1 MAKINKEDLIL
12 QLLESKNATCLLPLI
27 EMVGN
32 LDELVKKGSKLFVS
46 EIPKEIDFCHK
57 KLSDNDHIFEDI
69 WETGTDEEIIKYGR
83 ERGKIRERRRV
94 KKNEGVFL
102 SRPGTIDLVDSLIVL
117 LEEAK
122 KHVTDAE
129 AQVYFMKCREEIP
142 PSSSKIRLAVDNS
155 IPVNSKEIEDSNETH
170 VEQGP
175 ISLPEVTVTKVEAE
189 IKEEPTVEN
198 IEEPVE
204 YRDFTPDQ
212 IQHSPKDS
220 LSVTEG
226 INEYRLIIAN
236 DTTFDISKLMDNWK
250 DKFNNFE
257 GNFKKDTI
265 MEAYNTFYTNPKNSL
280 EKAVADFAV
289 WNHILPKI
297 LLKTTYFAK

>member
-32 LDELVKKGSKLFVS
+32 LDDLVKKGSAMFAS

-83 ERGKIRERRRV
+83 ERGQIRERRRI

-102 SRPGTIDLVDSLIVL
+102 SRPGTMELIDSFIIL

-129 AQVYFMKCREEIP
+129 AQVYFMKCREEVP
-142 PSSSKIRLAVDNS
+142 VSSTKIRLAIDNS
-155 IPVNSKEIEDSNETH
+155 KSPE
-170 VEQGP
+170 
-175 ISLPEVTVTKVEAE
+175 PEVKEVEVVPVVTETIEEV
-189 IKEEPTVEN
+189 KEEPIVEEVK
-198 IEEPVE
+198 EEIQL
-204 YRDFTPDQ
+204 RDFTPDQ

-220 LSVTEG
+220 MTVVEA
-226 INEYRLIIAN
+226 IADYKLIIAN
-236 DTTFDISKLMDNWK
+236 DTEFDITKLMANWK

-257 GNFKKDTI
+257 SNFKKETI
-265 MEAYNTFYTNPKNSL
+265 MKAYNTFYTNPKNSL
-280 EKAVADFAV
+280 EKAVADFAI

-297 LLKTTYFAK
+297 LLETTYFSK